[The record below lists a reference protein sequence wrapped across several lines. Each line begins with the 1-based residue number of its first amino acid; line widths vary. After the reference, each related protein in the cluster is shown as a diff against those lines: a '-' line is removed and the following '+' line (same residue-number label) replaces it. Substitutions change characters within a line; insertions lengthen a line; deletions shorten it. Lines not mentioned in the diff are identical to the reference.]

1 MVSNTAVS
9 TSNLAINAHVNP
21 HLLEFRTSSAA
32 SATTMT
38 TTTTT
43 TTTTTL
49 TILKKDVIN
58 NMVSRGNKGVV
69 GETW

>member
-43 TTTTTL
+43 TTL